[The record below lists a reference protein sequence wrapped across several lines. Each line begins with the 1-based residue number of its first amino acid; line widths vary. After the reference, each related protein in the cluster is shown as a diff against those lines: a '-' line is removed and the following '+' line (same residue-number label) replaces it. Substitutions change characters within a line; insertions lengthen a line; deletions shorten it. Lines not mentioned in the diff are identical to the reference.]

1 MQEEAP
7 CLSMMKRFV
16 KRSRNGILCQTIFGL
31 SGQKVLF
38 GRLQLPCCPPP
49 AAPPCCPP
57 CHPPL
62 LPMVL
67 LAREEAIKRTELSN
81 LKREVHLFFCC
92 GITLRLLTIYPLLLS
107 LSLSFTYKSKYCKNV
122 TTVHDKMRFIQT
134 KKYNKNYCYNSK
146 HFQSL
151 TLRPL
156 GSPM

>member
-1 MQEEAP
+1 MPEHDETICEKIQKWNT
-7 CLSMMKRFV
+7 LSNYFWAQCPKSFV
-16 KRSRNGILCQTIFGL
+16 WEITTP
-31 SGQKVLF
+31 
-38 GRLQLPCCPPP
+38 LPPPP
-49 AAPPCCPP
+49 AAAPVAPLP
-57 CHPPL
+57 PPL